1 MNKIKWFIHRL
12 FHNSNF
18 FVGVYC
24 LDCEGEEGCP
34 TCDGRGWHIVLEQKC
49 KTSNAVEKKYDKLD
63 GSFMMCCHAEYLL
76 DYSNESNF
84 VTAIRET
91 FTQAQIDYFV
101 NWDWVKDN
109 PLKENEE

>member
-34 TCDGRGWHIVLEQKC
+34 TCDGRGWHIVLEKKC
-49 KTSNAVEKKYDKLD
+49 KTSNAVEKKYDKL
-63 GSFMMCCHAEYLL
+63 
-76 DYSNESNF
+76 
-84 VTAIRET
+84 
-91 FTQAQIDYFV
+91 
-101 NWDWVKDN
+101 
-109 PLKENEE
+109 

>member
-34 TCDGRGWHIVLEQKC
+34 TCDGRGWHIVLEKKC
-49 KTSNAVEKKYDKLD
+49 KTSNAVEKKYDKLK
-63 GSFMMCCHAEYLL
+63 GNFMMCCHAEYLL
-76 DYSNESNF
+76 DYDNESNF
-84 VTAIRET
+84 VTAIKET
-91 FTQAQIDYFV
+91 FTQAQIDDAI

-109 PLKENEE
+109 PFTEDE

>member
-34 TCDGRGWHIVLEQKC
+34 TCDGRGWHTVLEKKC

-76 DYSNESNF
+76 DYNNESNF